1 MGAAVSFKSELE
13 WVICQ
18 SEGQWLDYW
27 LLQHTCQSVLL
38 QDTEKVTHMHLSE
51 CECVKVKSAWCLS
64 ILKSTCINMCEAEV
78 CSTKVL

>member
-1 MGAAVSFKSELE
+1 MGHLPVRRS
-13 WVICQ
+13 VV
-18 SEGQWLDYW
+18 G
-27 LLQHTCQSVLL
+27 LLAPPTYMSKCPSSRYSN
-38 QDTEKVTHMHLSE
+38 KVTHMHLSE